1 LKNTTDNKKVENR
14 KRIIKNVK
22 DIEKITQIMTKNG
35 IAELEADGVRVVMFS
50 GFSIKPVKMDK
61 TMKQFED
68 LTDDDI
74 AEWSSN

>member
-1 LKNTTDNKKVENR
+1 MENR

-35 IAELEADGVRVVMFS
+35 IAELEADGVRVVMVP
-50 GFSIKPVKMDK
+50 GFSTKPVKMDK